1 MDIQRFSRN
10 LQKVLAVSREVTSS
24 LEISYIGSEHIV
36 YAMLVTECTAG
47 KLLASLG
54 VTEEVYRRFLVKAV
68 NGSGQ
73 LINLMLDI
81 KSVQRRYPVSLGGY
95 LRHKPVSETC
105 FSRAIGTD
113 NDKAFTYDRYSVA
126 CSVSMRRKYYL
137 HNLCVYVSDIT

>member
-54 VTEEVYRRFLVKAV
+54 VTEEVYRRFLV
-68 NGSGQ
+68 
-73 LINLMLDI
+73 
-81 KSVQRRYPVSLGGY
+81 
-95 LRHKPVSETC
+95 
-105 FSRAIGTD
+105 
-113 NDKAFTYDRYSVA
+113 
-126 CSVSMRRKYYL
+126 
-137 HNLCVYVSDIT
+137 